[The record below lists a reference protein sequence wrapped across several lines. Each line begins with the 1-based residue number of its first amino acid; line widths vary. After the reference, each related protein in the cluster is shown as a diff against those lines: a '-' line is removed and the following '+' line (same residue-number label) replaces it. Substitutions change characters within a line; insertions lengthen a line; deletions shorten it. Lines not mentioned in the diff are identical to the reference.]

1 MARKG
6 TATPLSLTGLLCFFC
21 LLYSACGTLDEG
33 ASQPVTIKSH
43 PTGATVFL
51 QDKLVGQTPLELRL
65 PRKRPHTLRIEHA
78 GFHPATREITPTPN
92 AHSADFVRFGL
103 AADAGLYLDLAP
115 NPLEVFLEPTLVS
128 GSLGADPYAQLAA
141 KTLEADRLLA
151 NGEISEP
158 IHRYIIERLILA
170 YTK

>member
-1 MARKG
+1 MFPRSPASFLR
-6 TATPLSLTGLLCFFC
+6 LLLPTLFSILFA
-21 LLYSACGTLDEG
+21 SCGTFRDG
-33 ASQPVTIKSH
+33 ASQTVTIKSH

-51 QDKLVGQTPLELRL
+51 EDKPLGQTPLHLSL
-65 PRKRPHTLRIEHA
+65 SRKRPHTLRIEHA

-115 NPLEVFLEPTLVS
+115 NPLEVFLEPTLIT
-128 GSLGADPYAQLAA
+128 GSQGADPYAQLAA

-151 NGEISEP
+151 NGEISQP
-158 IHRYIIERLILA
+158 IHRYIIERLLLF
-170 YTK
+170 YSR